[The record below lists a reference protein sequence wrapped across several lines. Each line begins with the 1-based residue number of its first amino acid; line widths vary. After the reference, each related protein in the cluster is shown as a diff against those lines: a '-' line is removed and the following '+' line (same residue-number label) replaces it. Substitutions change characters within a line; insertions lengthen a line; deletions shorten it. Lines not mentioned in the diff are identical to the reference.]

1 MLDYPQL
8 TRALYFSTRAGQVI
22 PEDLYQ
28 AVAIILAFVF
38 RLDRELGQRK
48 QPEVEVPAERRFDAE
63 GRLEGARAPLS

>member
-1 MLDYPQL
+1 
-8 TRALYFSTRAGQVI
+8 VI

-48 QPEVEVPAERRFDAE
+48 QPEVEVPAERRFDAK